1 MHLLM
6 TPETPSGP
14 HFGRR
19 RFASLREHLLAEID
33 ALALELEEA
42 AEATGSGKVPISA
55 RANYLR
61 AQDAH
66 RRAQIALAIAGD
78 RDDLSAV
85 ADALR
90 DCRTALESSRA
101 LLRG

>member
-6 TPETPSGP
+6 MAKTPSGP
-14 HFGRR
+14 QFGRR
-19 RFASLREHLLAEID
+19 RFASLREHLLAETD

-42 AEATGSGKVPISA
+42 AEATDSGRVPISA
-55 RANYLR
+55 RADYLR
-61 AQDAH
+61 AQDAY
-66 RRAQIALAIAGD
+66 RRAQIALAVAGE

>member
-6 TPETPSGP
+6 MSETPPGP
-14 HFGRR
+14 HLGRR

-42 AEATGSGKVPISA
+42 AEATESGRAPISA
-55 RANYLR
+55 RADYLR
-61 AQDAH
+61 AQDGYG
-66 RRAQIALAIAGD
+66 RAQIAMSLAGE
-78 RDDLSAV
+78 RDDLSGV

>member
-14 HFGRR
+14 QFGRR
-19 RFASLREHLLAEID
+19 RFAPLREHLLAEID
-33 ALALELEEA
+33 ALALELQDA
-42 AEATGSGKVPISA
+42 SEATDSGRVPISA
-55 RANYLR
+55 RADYLR
-61 AQDAH
+61 AQDAY
-66 RRAQIALAIAGD
+66 RGAQIAMSLARG

-101 LLRG
+101 LRRS